1 MSLQESET
9 IEFKA
14 IVVEDIKNEVA
25 AFANSQGGT
34 LFVGVLDDGEW
45 IGVDDVDAAMLQ
57 ISNMVRDAIKPDVTM
72 FVRYEV
78 LTQEDKQV
86 IAVHVSA
93 APIVLIIWRRRDYVP
108 LAFMFVR
115 VCRQYPLQAR
125 QFAR

>member
-14 IVVEDIKNEVA
+14 IVVEDIKNEVV

-86 IAVHVSA
+86 IAVHVQRGINR
-93 APIVLIIWRRRDYVP
+93 PYY
-108 LAFMFVR
+108 LAKKG
-115 VCRQYPLQAR
+115 
-125 QFAR
+125 

>member
-57 ISNMVRDAIKPDVTM
+57 ISNMV
-72 FVRYEV
+72 
-78 LTQEDKQV
+78 
-86 IAVHVSA
+86 
-93 APIVLIIWRRRDYVP
+93 
-108 LAFMFVR
+108 
-115 VCRQYPLQAR
+115 
-125 QFAR
+125 